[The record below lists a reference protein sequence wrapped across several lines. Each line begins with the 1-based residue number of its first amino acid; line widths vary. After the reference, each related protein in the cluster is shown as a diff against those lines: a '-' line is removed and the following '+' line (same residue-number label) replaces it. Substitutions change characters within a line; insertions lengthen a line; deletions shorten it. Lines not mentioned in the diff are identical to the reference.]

1 MAGLISNPHVEAPR
15 NDPWTLWREA
25 AVLSNAGYDKLAA
38 ANLKTI
44 IDHPGTPADLRK
56 LAVEQSEA
64 LARPRPPAAGKAGD
78 DLIPF

>member
-25 AVLSNAGYDKLAA
+25 AVLSNAGYDKLAV

-44 IDHPGTPADLRK
+44 IDHPGTPDDLRK
-56 LAVEQSEA
+56 MAVKQSEM
-64 LARPRPPAAGKAGD
+64 LARPHPAVAAKASD